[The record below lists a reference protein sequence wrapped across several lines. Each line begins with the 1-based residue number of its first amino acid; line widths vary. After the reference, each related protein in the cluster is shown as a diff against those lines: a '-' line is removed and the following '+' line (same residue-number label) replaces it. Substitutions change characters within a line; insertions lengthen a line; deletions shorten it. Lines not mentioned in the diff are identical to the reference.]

1 MIKSYNI
8 NGYKLYINMESYL
21 INLLSKEIKPEGFKK
36 KKHTW
41 LRVNENISYIIDF
54 QPSKSNTKGDEDF
67 AINIGFFS
75 FEVFSLC
82 WGTYTKKDFNI
93 TDCCFHGRLAD
104 FVDVK
109 SSWFSINGINDIIK
123 ISEET
128 NHLIST
134 EIIPFLS
141 KITTYNDLYILM
153 KNHYEK
159 VIQKELHQIYM
170 ACVEYLDGNKENALA
185 RLNTIKDNVWEE
197 KALEV
202 KNRIIEDS
210 SRNNLK

>member
-1 MIKSYNI
+1 MHN
-8 NGYKLYINMESYL
+8 YINMESYL
-21 INLLSKEIKPEGFKK
+21 INLLSKEIKPEGFKRK
-36 KKHTW
+36 KYTW
-41 LRVNENISYIIDF
+41 LKVNEDISYIIDF

-75 FEVFSLC
+75 FKVFSLC
-82 WGTYTKKDFNI
+82 WGTYTKKNFNI
-93 TDCCFHGRLAD
+93 TDCCFYGRLAD
-104 FVDVK
+104 FVDIK

-153 KNHYEK
+153 KKHYEK

-170 ACVEYLDGNKENALA
+170 ACVEYLDGKKENALA

-202 KNRIIEDS
+202 KNRIMEDS